1 MSDIAIDA
9 MDAMPGEDFF
19 LEEEAAPDGA
29 QGQAAE
35 GEAPTTEPTTKAE
48 TEPETEPEGA
58 TPKAGIKVRYNHED
72 RELTL
77 EEAKELAEKGLAL
90 DKTREELQQLRG
102 AAEEL
107 RQLKESKALQ
117 VLDAYAARNTMTREQ
132 YAEYLER
139 HQEKAAIQEAEEEIR
154 AKHPEADG
162 EIIREMAEMKVRE
175 QFRQSREA
183 QDKNRA
189 EAESGQ
195 QAKQQEAVRD
205 WSDFL
210 KEYPEINRADKIPG
224 KVKEDI
230 QAGTKPLEAMRKYEL
245 AQARAEIEEL
255 KNKLQAQEK
264 NQQNRQATIGS
275 VAENAGDT
283 PVDAFFVGFQGG

>member
-35 GEAPTTEPTTKAE
+35 GEEPTTKAK

-58 TPKAGIKVRYNHED
+58 IPKAGIKVRYNHED

-117 VLDAYAARNTMTREQ
+117 VLDAYAARNNMTREQ

-162 EIIREMAEMKVRE
+162 EIIREMAEMRVRE
-175 QFRQSREA
+175 QLRQSREV

-210 KEYPEINRADKIPG
+210 KEYPEINRADKIPE

-245 AQARAEIEEL
+245 AQAKTKIEEL
-255 KNKLQAQEK
+255 ENQLQAQEK